1 MRWLNC
7 ESPPSARAVRSLGA
21 EWVRIERRGGLPR
34 GKVRLA
40 WGLMRENVDLPP
52 EARFETR
59 AIHVGQDYRAETGA
73 VTPPIYMTSTFES
86 GNPGGFDYTRSGS
99 PNYRNLQATLA
110 SLEGA
115 EHATVFASGVSAIT
129 AVAFSLKAG
138 DTILSE
144 QNIYGCT
151 YRLFE
156 RILRH
161 FGVQIDYV
169 DFTDPNHYALIAE
182 RRPTLVWL
190 ESPTNPLLKIL
201 DIRAIA
207 EQAHAVG
214 ATVVVDNTFASSLLQ
229 QPLALGADLSLLS
242 TTKYSNGHSDCLGG
256 AVCTNSSLWQERMIF
271 AQKALG
277 LQPSPFDAWLVSR
290 GLKTESVRMER
301 HCANALELARRLEQH
316 PRVSRVSYPF
326 LPSHPQYELARRQMA
341 GGSGM
346 LLADFGLSWDGALKF
361 MRQLRLFTQAESLG
375 GVESL
380 VAHPASMTHAS
391 IPKAEREAAGVTD
404 GLIRFSVG
412 IEHDEDLWADLEQAL
427 ERTDTLG
434 GRQDHA

>member
-1 MRWLNC
+1 MK
-7 ESPPSARAVRSLGA
+7 EDASL
-21 EWVRIERRGGLPR
+21 
-34 GKVRLA
+34 
-40 WGLMRENVDLPP
+40 P
-52 EARFETR
+52 EDARFETR
-59 AIHVGQDYRAETGA
+59 AIHVGQDYRSETGA
-73 VTPPIYMTSTFES
+73 VTPPIYMTSTFEY

-99 PNYRNLQATLA
+99 PNFRNLQKTLA
-110 SLEGA
+110 SLEGG
-115 EHATVFASGVSAIT
+115 EYATVFASGVSAIT

-138 DTILSE
+138 DTIVSE

-156 RILRH
+156 RVLRN
-161 FGVQIDYV
+161 FGVTIRYV
-169 DFTDPNHYALIAE
+169 DLTKVENYSVIRELKPE
-182 RRPTLVWL
+182 LVWL

-201 DIRAIA
+201 DIGAISA
-207 EQAHAVG
+207 VAHEVD
-214 ATVVVDNTFASSLLQ
+214 ATVLVDNTFASSLLQ

-256 AVCTNSSLWQERMIF
+256 VVCSNSEVWQEKMIF

-301 HCANALELARRLEQH
+301 HCANALELAKRLEKH
-316 PRVSRVSYPF
+316 PRVSLVSYPF
-326 LPSHPQYELARRQMA
+326 LPSNPAYELATRQMK

-346 LLADFGLSWDGALKF
+346 LLADFGLSWDEALQF
-361 MRQLRLFTQAESLG
+361 MKKLRLFTQAESLG

-391 IPKAEREAAGVTD
+391 IPKGEREAAGVTD

-412 IEHDEDLWADLEQAL
+412 IEHVEDLWEDLERAL
-427 ERTDTLG
+427 HLS
-434 GRQDHA
+434 Q